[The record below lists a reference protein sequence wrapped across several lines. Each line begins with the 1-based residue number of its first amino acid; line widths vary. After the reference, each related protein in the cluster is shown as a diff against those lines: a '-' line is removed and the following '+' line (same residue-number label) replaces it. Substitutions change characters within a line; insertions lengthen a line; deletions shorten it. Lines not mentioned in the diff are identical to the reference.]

1 MTSIASII
9 PDTKMPVAADLMQP
23 SGAQQ
28 VTPVDDSVSS
38 RHTLNGAEAKPMES
52 PTKLSDS
59 TANNATDTQ
68 AGQAAAAEVK
78 PGGIMPMLKAPL
90 KGPRGG
96 IHWGAGL
103 LNFISDIHNRSEAKG
118 QLFQHSSVT
127 YPGL

>member
-1 MTSIASII
+1 MTSIF
-9 PDTKMPVAADLMQP
+9 PDAKVPVAADLMQP

-28 VTPVDDSVSS
+28 VTPVEDSVSS
-38 RHTLNGAEAKPMES
+38 RHTLNGAEAKPMEL
-52 PTKLSDS
+52 PTKPSDS

-103 LNFISDIHNRSEAKG
+103 LNCIPDIHNRGEAKG
-118 QLFQHSSVT
+118 QAFQHSSVT
-127 YPGL
+127 SPGL